1 MNKKGFT
8 LIELTVVIGILAI
21 LMLAITPVLT
31 NVLRYQA
38 ESRKS
43 DNLRDNIQFILNVM
57 DKELR
62 TASAVTK
69 LSNSS
74 LKFQDQDGVIVT
86 YSVTYSEVGGVLKR
100 TVSGST
106 VDLSSKDVF
115 IVNSLVFDT
124 NESLVT
130 VIITAKS
137 LDNKDTVTMQSTTA
151 TRN

>member
-38 ESRKS
+38 ESKKS

-62 TASAVTK
+62 TASKSKVKRLPGNK
-69 LSNSS
+69 LEFEN
-74 LKFQDQDGVIVT
+74 QDSMI
-86 YSVTYSEVGGVLKR
+86 VTYSEVGGVLKR
-100 TVSGST
+100 NNE
-106 VDLSSKDVF
+106 DLSSSTVF
-115 IVNSLVFDT
+115 RVVSFVFDT

-130 VIITAKS
+130 VIITAES